1 MTETK
6 QLYNSV
12 APLRNVSALV
22 GLVERVAARAPGLPG
37 MAVFHGPSGFG
48 KTTAAVY
55 AANRFDTYQVQ
66 VKSCWTGKKL
76 CEAILSEMGIEPAK
90 TIANMV
96 DQIARELTLTD
107 RPLLIDDAQELTS
120 KSRMIKLVKD
130 IYESCGTTIVL
141 IGEELLPQQLA
152 RWENIHGRILA
163 WVPAEPACLDDVRHL
178 ARIYAPGIELDPA
191 FQNTLLARSHH
202 SIRRVCNNLEAVREF
217 AMTKGLER
225 IDADAWEGQ
234 DFFRLDAP
242 KPRRELA
249 GVWAA

>member
-1 MTETK
+1 MSDTK
-6 QLYNSV
+6 QIYNSV

-22 GLVERVAARAPGLPG
+22 GLIERVNNRAPGLPG

-76 CEAILSEMGIEPAK
+76 CQAILSEIGIEPAK
-90 TIANMV
+90 TIADMV

-120 KSRMIKLVKD
+120 KSTMIKLVKD
-130 IYESCGTTIVL
+130 IYESCGTTTIL

-152 RWENIHGRILA
+152 RWENIHGRVLA
-163 WVPAEPACLDDVRHL
+163 WEPAQPACLDDVAHL
-178 ARIYAPGIELDPA
+178 ARIYAPGIELDEG
-191 FQNTLLARSHH
+191 FRRKLLANSHH
-202 SIRRVCNNLEAVREF
+202 SIRRVCNNLEDVREF
-217 AMTKGLER
+217 ARRRGVDKVDETTWGS
-225 IDADAWEGQ
+225 Q
-234 DFFRLDAP
+234 SFFRLDAP

-249 GVWAA
+249 